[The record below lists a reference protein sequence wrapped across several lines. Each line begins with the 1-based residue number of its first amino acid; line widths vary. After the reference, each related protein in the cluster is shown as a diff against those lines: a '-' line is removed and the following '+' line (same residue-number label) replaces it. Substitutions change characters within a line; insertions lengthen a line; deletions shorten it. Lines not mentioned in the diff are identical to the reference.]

1 MSLPPSLTWLKTLSK
16 SPTVGQLQTVARAC
30 GVSSN
35 GTKRVLTDRIVTSL
49 ASPRALSANDRI
61 LSIDMGLRNFAFC
74 LFTPVA
80 NSRQGHGLKPK
91 GSVVTS
97 LRNSGEATEARKPPM
112 LTLHDWK
119 VLDLAEG
126 SVDIKNNQA
135 LSPIAVDLVNRH
147 LLPLNPTHILIEQ
160 QRYRSAGAAAV
171 QEWTL
176 RVNALEAMLHAI
188 LTAMRSL
195 ELWKGE
201 VTAVDPTKAAPFF
214 FDETGR
220 VPSKQLKK
228 MKIDL
233 LGEWISTR
241 GADLLELGSPQ
252 VKKLAASFLEHWKP
266 VKGARRVKSKATEG
280 NGEEH
285 FKKLDDLT
293 DCIIQGAAWASWQ
306 QTRHILAQEGI
317 AEKLAGLVGHK

>member
-1 MSLPPSLTWLKTLSK
+1 MPLPPSLTWLKSLSK
-16 SPTVGQLQTVARAC
+16 SPTVSQLQKVAQAC

-35 GTKRVLTDRIVTSL
+35 GTKRVVTDRIVASL
-49 ASPRALSANDRI
+49 ASPRVLSANDRI

-74 LFTPVA
+74 LLTPA
-80 NSRQGHGLKPK
+80 ASSHQGQGLEPK
-91 GSVVTS
+91 GSVVAS
-97 LRNSGEATEARKPPM
+97 LGSSEGATEARKPPP
-112 LTLHDWK
+112 LTLQDWK
-119 VLDLAEG
+119 VLDLAES

-135 LSPIAVDLVNRH
+135 LSPVAVDLINRH

-195 ELWKGE
+195 GVWNGE
-201 VTAVDPTKAAPFF
+201 VTAVDPKKAAPFF
-214 FDETGR
+214 FDEVRR

-241 GADLLELGSPQ
+241 DAKCLDLGSPH
-252 VKKLAASFLEHWKP
+252 VTKLAASFIEHWKP
-266 VKGARRVKSKATEG
+266 VKGIRRGKLKAAEG
-280 NGEEH
+280 NGEKN
-285 FKKLDDLT
+285 FRKLDDLT

-306 QTRHILAQEGI
+306 QTRRILAHEGI
-317 AEKLAGLVGHK
+317 KEKLAGLIEQK

>member
-1 MSLPPSLTWLKTLSK
+1 MSLPPSLTWLMTLSK
-16 SPTVGQLQTVARAC
+16 SPTVGQLQKLARAC

-35 GTKRVLTDRIVTSL
+35 GTKRVVTDRIVASL

-74 LFTPVA
+74 LLTPAA
-80 NSRQGHGLKPK
+80 NSHQGPGLKPK
-91 GSVVTS
+91 GSVVAS
-97 LRNSGEATEARKPPM
+97 LGSGEGFAEVRIPPP

-126 SVDIKNNQA
+126 SVDIKNSQA
-135 LSPIAVDLVNRH
+135 LSPVAVDLVNRH

-195 ELWKGE
+195 EVWKGE

-214 FDETGR
+214 FDEVGR

-233 LGEWISTR
+233 LGEWISAR
-241 GADLLELGSPQ
+241 DAKFLELGSPQ
-252 VKKLAASFLEHWKP
+252 VTGLATSFIEHWKP
-266 VKGARRVKSKATEG
+266 VKGTRRGRSKATKS
-280 NGEEH
+280 NGEND

-293 DCIIQGAAWASWQ
+293 DCIVQGAAWASWQ

-317 AEKLAGLVGHK
+317 KEKLAGLIEHR

>member
-1 MSLPPSLTWLKTLSK
+1 MLLPPSLSWLKTLSK
-16 SPTVGQLQTVARAC
+16 SPTVGQLKKVAQAC

-35 GTKRVLTDRIVTSL
+35 GTKRVVTDRILASL
-49 ASPRALSANDRI
+49 AGTRALSADDRI

-74 LFTPVA
+74 LLTPA
-80 NSRQGHGLKPK
+80 TNPRQGQGLKPK
-91 GSVVTS
+91 EPIVPSLGGSEGAAEVRT
-97 LRNSGEATEARKPPM
+97 PPPLM
-112 LTLHDWK
+112 LHDWK
-119 VLDLAEG
+119 VLDLTED

-135 LSPIAVDLVNRH
+135 LSPVAVDLVNRH
-147 LLPLNPTHILIEQ
+147 LLPLKPTHIIIEQ

-171 QEWTL
+171 LEWTL

-201 VTAVDPTKAAPFF
+201 VTAVDPLKAAPFF
-214 FDETGR
+214 FVEDGR
-220 VPSKQLKK
+220 LPSKQLKK

-233 LGEWISTR
+233 LGKWISTR
-241 GADLLELGSPQ
+241 DTKFLELGSPH
-252 VKKLAASFLEHWKP
+252 VTKLADSFLEHWKP
-266 VKGARRVKSKATEG
+266 VKGTRGGKSKATEG
-280 NGEEH
+280 NGEKH

-293 DCIIQGAAWASWQ
+293 DCVIQGAAWASWQ

-317 AEKLAGLVGHK
+317 EEKLTGLIGRR